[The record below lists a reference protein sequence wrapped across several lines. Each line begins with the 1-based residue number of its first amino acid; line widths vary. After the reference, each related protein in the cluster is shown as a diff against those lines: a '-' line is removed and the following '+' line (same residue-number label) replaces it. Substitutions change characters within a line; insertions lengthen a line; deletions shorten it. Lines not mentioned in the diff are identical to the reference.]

1 MRLPRFKPGG
11 RGLGLTGIC
20 RLDSNRVVAVVAVAG
35 GEAMDG
41 NCKGTAP
48 LGTAGSGVFSYSYKV
63 LDIVDSQSGSP
74 GLKSVNR
81 FFM

>member
-1 MRLPRFKPGG
+1 
-11 RGLGLTGIC
+11 
-20 RLDSNRVVAVVAVAG
+20 
-35 GEAMDG
+35 MDG

-74 GLKSVNR
+74 GLKSVGR